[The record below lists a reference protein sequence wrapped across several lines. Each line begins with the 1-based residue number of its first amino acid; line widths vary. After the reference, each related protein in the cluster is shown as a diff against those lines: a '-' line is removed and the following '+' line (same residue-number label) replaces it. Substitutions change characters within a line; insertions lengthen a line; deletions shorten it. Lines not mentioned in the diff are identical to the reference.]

1 MKTKALYV
9 SVDGGESVPAH
20 EIFYRLLSQNPELA
34 IAFNS

>member
-20 EIFYRLLSQNPELA
+20 EIFIACFLQNPEPA